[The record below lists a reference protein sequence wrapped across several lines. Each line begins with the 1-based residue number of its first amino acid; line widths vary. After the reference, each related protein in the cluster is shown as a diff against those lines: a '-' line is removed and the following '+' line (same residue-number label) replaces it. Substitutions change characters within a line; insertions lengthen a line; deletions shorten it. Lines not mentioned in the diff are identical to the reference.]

1 MSAICHSVIDIHILL
16 QNTKS
21 MTYVNKL
28 WYIHTVTFEM
38 TIRNFNRDV
47 KSSFGY
53 WSLAFRGKV
62 LVRYI

>member
-1 MSAICHSVIDIHILL
+1 
-16 QNTKS
+16 